1 MLKKL
6 LIVGGIAIMTLPTAA
21 CLDGLTSAL
30 TGAATDATQQ
40 VLDDVDAGIQSGQAA
55 SQAMVDDYIAGI
67 GDGDGGGVATCTIA
81 QQDACNAMSLP
92 SDTVVGWP
100 PQLFGGRG
108 ACRVITFRMDRASSS

>member
-55 SQAMVDDYIAGI
+55 SQSMVDDYIAQI
-67 GDGDGGGVATCTIA
+67 GNGGSEGGGGTATCTIA
-81 QQDACNAMSLP
+81 EQDTCNAMSLP
-92 SDTVVGWP
+92 SDTEAC
-100 PQLFGGRG
+100 LAACGG
-108 ACRVITFRMDRASSS
+108 V

>member
-92 SDTVVGWP
+92 SDTEAC
-100 PQLFGGRG
+100 LAACGG
-108 ACRVITFRMDRASSS
+108 V